1 MGNAQPCMEP
11 TAPGIAAAV
20 AAWAQQEPDA
30 VAVIDGGVPLSRR
43 DLLTWS
49 DDLAAVLGRLAP
61 HEVGGGPR
69 LCALLLPRSW
79 AVPFGLV
86 AARAAGLA
94 FLLLDE
100 AEPPARMERIL
111 AVARPSLL
119 LTRAGAAVR
128 EEGEIAPPHPS
139 LETLR
144 LTSQPLGRRL
154 PPGASHLVFTSG
166 SSGQPKGVI
175 LSEAPLLR
183 TAQAQRRLLGVDTPG
198 PRAPGP
204 EASGA
209 RAPSLWALSPGFD
222 ASLSD
227 IFCALL
233 GQAPLLV
240 LRDSP
245 ARRDRLKAVIAA
257 HGATRADLPPSL
269 MRILDPAALGLSA
282 VVFGGER
289 CDPQTARR
297 WGAAI
302 LALQAYGPT
311 EAAVCAMMARAGP
324 DWRDG
329 LLGRPL
335 DHQVVLLSAGD
346 AVYRVSP
353 REPCADPDRPEAFN
367 ATVLEAFAGGPAP
380 PASPVEGEIWLAGE
394 AVALGYLDAPEEE
407 AARFGRIGS
416 LRVFRTGDLARWSDG
431 ALLWLGRLDREFKVR
446 GRRLAPEEVEAA
458 VGEVWPG
465 ACVCASWR
473 GGLALALEPHTG
485 AAAPGAA
492 LTVVAER
499 FERALRPK
507 AVVVLDPWPR
517 LGSGK
522 TDVAAVTRAITARQV
537 ADRTP

>member
-1 MGNAQPCMEP
+1 MTSAPSCVEP
-11 TAPGIAAAV
+11 SGPGIAAAV
-20 AAWAQQEPDA
+20 AAWARADPDA
-30 VAVIDGGVPLSRR
+30 VAVIDGAATLSRR

-49 DDLAAVLGRLAP
+49 DALAVRLGRLAP
-61 HEVGGGPR
+61 REAGEGAR

-86 AARAAGLA
+86 AARVAGLA

-100 AEPPARMERIL
+100 AEPRGRLEGIL
-111 AVARPSLL
+111 AAAKPSLL
-119 LTRAGAAVR
+119 LTRAGAAVVSA
-128 EEGEIAPPHPS
+128 ECDEGEIAPPHPA
-139 LETLR
+139 LETLH
-144 LTSQPLGRRL
+144 LTALPLGRRL

-166 SSGQPKGVI
+166 SSGAPKGVL

-183 TAQAQRRLLGVDTPG
+183 TVEAQRRLLGVD
-198 PRAPGP
+198 GP
-204 EASGA
+204 E
-209 RAPSLWALSPGFD
+209 RQAPSLWALSPGFD

-240 LRDSP
+240 MRDSP
-245 ARRDRLKAVIAA
+245 TRRDRLKDAIAV
-257 HGATRADLPPSL
+257 HGVARSDLPPSL
-269 MRILDPAALGLSA
+269 MRIQDPSALGLSA

-297 WGAAI
+297 WGAAT

-311 EAAVCAMMARAGP
+311 EAAVCAMIARAGP

-346 AVYRVSP
+346 AIYRVSP
-353 REPCADPDRPEAFN
+353 REPSAQPDRPEAFN
-367 ATVLEAFAGGPAP
+367 ATALEAFAGGPAP
-380 PASPVEGEIWLAGE
+380 PAGEVEGEIWLAGE

-407 AARFGRIGS
+407 ARRFGRVGS
-416 LRVFRTGDLARWSDG
+416 LRVFRTGDLARWSEG

-465 ACVCASWR
+465 ACVCAPWR
-473 GGLALALEPHTG
+473 DGIALALEPDVKEG
-485 AAAPGAA
+485 AAPAAA
-492 LTVVAER
+492 LAAVTER
-499 FERALRPK
+499 FGRALRPK

-517 LGSGK
+517 LASGK
-522 TDVAAVTRAITARQV
+522 TDMGAVTRVMAGRQV
-537 ADRTP
+537 EEAGP

>member
-1 MGNAQPCMEP
+1 MTSTPPRAEP
-11 TAPGIAAAV
+11 TAPGVSAAV
-20 AAWAQQEPDA
+20 AAWVRAEPDA
-30 VAVIDGGVPLSRR
+30 VAVIDGGVMLSRR

-49 DDLAAVLGRLAP
+49 DDLAAVLRRLAP
-61 HEVGGGPR
+61 CEAVEGPE
-69 LCALLLPRSW
+69 LCTLLLPRSW

-100 AEPPARMERIL
+100 AEPEARLERIL
-111 AVARPSLL
+111 AAARPGLL
-119 LTRAGAAVR
+119 LTREGTAVPPAGRHEA
-128 EEGEIAPPHPS
+128 EIAPPHPG
-139 LETLR
+139 LERLR
-144 LTSQPLGRRL
+144 LTSLPLRRRL

-166 SSGQPKGVI
+166 SSGAPKGVI

-198 PRAPGP
+198 
-204 EASGA
+204 S

-245 ARRDRLKAVIAA
+245 TRRGMLRAAIAK
-257 HGATRADLPPSL
+257 HGAARADLAPSL
-269 MRILDPAALGLSA
+269 MRILDPALLGLSA

-289 CDPQTARR
+289 CEAQTARR
-297 WGAAI
+297 WGAAT
-302 LALQAYGPT
+302 LALQAYGPA

-335 DHQVVLLSAGD
+335 DHQIVLLSAG
-346 AVYRVSP
+346 AALYRVMP
-353 REPCADPDRPEAFN
+353 REACADPSRPEAFN
-367 ATVLEAFAGGPAP
+367 ATRLEPFANGPAP
-380 PASPVEGEIWLAGE
+380 PAGSAEGEIWLAGE
-394 AVALGYLDAPEEE
+394 AVALGYLDAAEEE
-407 AARFGRIGS
+407 ARRFGRIGS
-416 LRVFRTGDLARWSDG
+416 LRVFRTGDLARWSEG
-431 ALLWLGRLDREFKVR
+431 ALLWLGRLDRQLKVR

-465 ACVCASWR
+465 ACVCAPWR
-473 GGLALALEPHTG
+473 QGIAIALEPDG
-485 AAAPGAA
+485 VGKAAPAA
-492 LTVVAER
+492 VLAAVTER
-499 FERALRPK
+499 FGRALRPK

-522 TDVAAVTRAITARQV
+522 TDVGAVTQAMTARQ
-537 ADRTP
+537 AAETAL